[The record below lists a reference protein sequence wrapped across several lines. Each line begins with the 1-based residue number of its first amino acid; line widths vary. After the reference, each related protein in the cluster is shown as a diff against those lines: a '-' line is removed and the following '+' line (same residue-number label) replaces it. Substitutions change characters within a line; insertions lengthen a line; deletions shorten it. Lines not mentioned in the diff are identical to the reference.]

1 MQPIPRIP
9 GYELFDRLGGGPMT
23 AVYSARDTATDLPCA
38 VKLLR
43 DDWED
48 PTNAVKL
55 LQREARAGLS
65 VRHPH
70 LVRVTHANVTAPP
83 YFLVM
88 DLLPGESLRRRLRRD
103 YRLTFSDAVWIV
115 RQTAEALS
123 ALHRAGFLHGDVK
136 PDNLRLT
143 GDGTAVLID
152 LGFAHRP
159 GENAAF
165 LRAGYVLGT
174 ANYLAPEQCEEQP
187 TEGFGSDLFSLGV
200 TFFEM
205 LTGRLPYPPGSLR
218 QTLRRHR
225 CDPPEDIRRSVPN
238 LPLALATLVERLLAH
253 RGEDRPRATAVVQ
266 QLVHLEIAA
275 LGRRRR
281 RA

>member
-1 MQPIPRIP
+1 MQAIPRIP
-9 GYELFDRLGGGPMT
+9 GYELFERLGGGPMT
-23 AVYSARDTATDLPCA
+23 TVYAARQLTTDQPCA
-38 VKLLR
+38 IKLLR

-70 LVRVTHANVTAPP
+70 LVRVTQAHVTTPP

-88 DLLPGESLRRRLRRD
+88 ELLPGESLRRRLRRD
-103 YRLTFSDAVWIV
+103 YRLQVSDAVWIV
-115 RQTAEALS
+115 RQTAEALA

-143 GDGTAVLID
+143 GDGTAVLMD

-174 ANYLAPEQCEEQP
+174 ANYLAP
-187 TEGFGSDLFSLGV
+187 
-200 TFFEM
+200 
-205 LTGRLPYPPGSLR
+205 
-218 QTLRRHR
+218 
-225 CDPPEDIRRSVPN
+225 
-238 LPLALATLVERLLAH
+238 
-253 RGEDRPRATAVVQ
+253 
-266 QLVHLEIAA
+266 
-275 LGRRRR
+275 
-281 RA
+281 